1 MKETKKKVAQLRPE
15 NFLDGHVTYL
25 RCPIEFCMPH
35 TAISTVNVANTNN
48 VSFLFSLINL
58 NGNSYIWLV
67 TIISDSKDSQ
77 IIRVLMNAL
86 EIGAL
91 EQGLATLFCKKGQ
104 RVVY

>member
-1 MKETKKKVAQLRPE
+1 MKETKKKKKVARSRPE

-25 RCPIEFCMPH
+25 RCPIEFCLPH
-35 TAISTVNVANTNN
+35 TAISTSNVSDTND

-77 IIRVLMNAL
+77 ITGFPRML
-86 EIGAL
+86 
-91 EQGLATLFCKKGQ
+91 
-104 RVVY
+104 